1 MFCHFGTES
10 CFASDEAWGCED
22 CEFVPVVVFCV
33 AEAGDEVANIAVQ
46 LSVDRLYQYLTLMML
61 TLELP
66 VYRAALK

>member
-1 MFCHFGTES
+1 M
-10 CFASDEAWGCED
+10 
-22 CEFVPVVVFCV
+22 PVVVFCV
-33 AEAGDEVANIAVQ
+33 AETGDEVANIAVQ